1 MTDQEQADVTRPDH
15 PCQTPHAE
23 RLAREGVRFTRAF
36 CPTAHCCPSRASLM
50 TGVYPSIH
58 GVYNNISNP
67 TAIRR
72 APRPGLPMFSEGL
85 REAGYRLVY
94 SGKWHVS
101 DEEGPAER
109 GWEELVVTA
118 GKGAARPRGA
128 AQFAP
133 PAGAAPERA
142 RRLQRGG
149 AGAGRRAPPGMGG
162 LPALPH
168 PAGGGA
174 PGVRREAGLAGDQ
187 PRPGR
192 PGGADARGRASPGA
206 STSARWAPTTPSTC
220 PSPSSIATTWRRC
233 PLPASYHDRCE
244 DKPRVYQRMRRQYW
258 DQLSEDEIRDAVRHY
273 WAYCTMEDAYLGLFL
288 DALDASGQR
297 EDTLVLRL
305 SDHGEYAGAHGLFC
319 KGVPAFREGY
329 HVPCI
334 ASWPAGIDRP
344 GREEGAFV
352 TLADIAPTLLEV
364 AGAPVPGGAHRAQP
378 DPLPGGAA
386 APGVAGRL
394 LQPDERGGAVLHPA
408 GGADG

>member
-1 MTDQEQADVTRPDH
+1 MTRQRRRPNILIFMTDQEQADVTRPDH

-133 PAGAAPERA
+133 PAGAA
-142 RRLQRGG
+142 
-149 AGAGRRAPPGMGG
+149 RAPPA
-162 LPALPH
+162 PA
-168 PAGGGA
+168 
-174 PGVRREAGLAGDQ
+174 RRSGS
-187 PRPGR
+187 
-192 PGGADARGRASPGA
+192 RASCAARDGGTTGSTAPCRWRGA
-206 STSARWAPTTPSTC
+206 WGTTRSRT
-220 PSPSSIATTWRRC
+220 
-233 PLPASYHDRCE
+233 
-244 DKPRVYQRMRRQYW
+244 
-258 DQLSEDEIRDAVRHY
+258 
-273 WAYCTMEDAYLGLFL
+273 
-288 DALDASGQR
+288 
-297 EDTLVLRL
+297 
-305 SDHGEYAGAHGLFC
+305 
-319 KGVPAFREGY
+319 
-329 HVPCI
+329 
-334 ASWPAGIDRP
+334 
-344 GREEGAFV
+344 
-352 TLADIAPTLLEV
+352 
-364 AGAPVPGGAHRAQP
+364 GG
-378 DPLPGGAA
+378 
-386 APGVAGRL
+386 
-394 LQPDERGGAVLHPA
+394 
-408 GGADG
+408 